1 MQSFMQHA
9 SVHLLTRNV
18 LNFYS
23 AGHHTWMGLTG
34 CVQFDILELW
44 FKQSR
49 PPTRPRAS
57 VHPPGE
63 LLQRR
68 VKIKVRLTGF
78 PFWFGFGSPT
88 HHLITSQQDP
98 RAAAGGNVHD
108 KHNLSAQGACVSGTG
123 FILHSRW
130 GLLLLL
136 PQGSYANR
144 CLLSG
149 SHSSEQ
155 HAQRLLTA
163 ECKFTATGLVSKAQA
178 R

>member
-1 MQSFMQHA
+1 
-9 SVHLLTRNV
+9 
-18 LNFYS
+18 
-23 AGHHTWMGLTG
+23 MGLPG
-34 CVQFDILELW
+34 CVRFDVLVLW
-44 FKQSR
+44 IVQSR
-49 PPTRPRAS
+49 PSTRPRVCS
-57 VHPPGE
+57 SSQ
-63 LLQRR
+63 LQRR

-98 RAAAGGNVHD
+98 RAAAGGNLHD
-108 KHNLSAQGACVSGTG
+108 KHNLSARGVCVSGTG

-149 SHSSEQ
+149 SHSTEQ
-155 HAQRLLTA
+155 HTRRLLTT
-163 ECKFTATGLVSKAQA
+163 ECKFTATRLVSKAQA